1 MNKNQFI
8 ELIEMSLTA
17 EKFDVM
23 DLSTILKIV

>member
-1 MNKNQFI
+1 
-8 ELIEMSLTA
+8 MSLTA